1 MSLPAITF
9 STSDNIKHLNQGF
22 RKTASW
28 NRYRYEI
35 RTELKDNN
43 LHCIIDPTF
52 KNFKRLFVLSF

>member
-1 MSLPAITF
+1 MSLAAITF
-9 STSDNIKHLNQGF
+9 SASNNIKHLNQGF

-52 KNFKRLFVLSF
+52 RNFKKLFVLSF

>member
-9 STSDNIKHLNQGF
+9 STSDNINHLNQGF
-22 RKTASW
+22 RKTASL

-52 KNFKRLFVLSF
+52 RNFQRLFVLSF

>member
-1 MSLPAITF
+1 MSLPAIPF

-22 RKTASW
+22 RKTAFW
-28 NRYRYEI
+28 NRYRCEI

-52 KNFKRLFVLSF
+52 RNFQRLFVLSF